1 MSIRKFKVLIASAS
15 AGIVDFPVSRLRS
28 LIVQSLITSLSACAS
43 LFYLSGND
51 KLYLSILGEIFDV
64 TRGLQVRWSCIIIK
78 ASNMCTLTNLLLLP
92 SSSIAS
98 ITDPARRTTRSSPK
112 TSREHSSPESS
123 TPNPARTAW
132 TTSSPCHRASSWAWR
147 SGATF
152 MLKITVSW
160 AAWLDGEWNRRRKKK
175 NIFTSN
181 WPHPTRSLSFHPIG
195 FVCIREM
202 MNGDVLFGFF
212 SVASTR
218 RPVSRRNTFG
228 KSIVKFNLVSPRVV

>member
-43 LFYLSGND
+43 LFYLSGDD

-175 NIFTSN
+175 TFSHLTDLTQHEVFHFT
-181 WPHPTRSLSFHPIG
+181 RLGSFAYARWWMVM
-195 FVCIREM
+195 FC
-202 MNGDVLFGFF
+202 LAFF
-212 SVASTR
+212 
-218 RPVSRRNTFG
+218 P
-228 KSIVKFNLVSPRVV
+228 